1 MAFNDRY
8 NTDDVHMRA
17 VLVGLI
23 NLLNKNVLIE
33 HVISDTESKMTSIP
47 FYPAMAND
55 ERFMQDFYM
64 HYHPD
69 CQSYY
74 VEGNYDQIPRGVIE
88 LSSFTI
94 DSASLVNKFV
104 RGTYHRQ
111 DTDGQVKAFSDYINV
126 IPIRMTYDVEII
138 CGSLLEA
145 FKVVQEF
152 IATFYKAATYQVSY
166 KGFRVPCQVGF
177 AQDYTIEKPTE
188 FSYGDDKTIKVNFPL
203 EMETYQP
210 VVGDPFQRRG
220 GVPKTVIG
228 ENGSTSTGSDT
239 EMFRGNTMHR
249 GIGNIIYEVSGVS
262 GQFASFEAEIDP
274 SMTKD
279 TEEDTTTEPGVQNPP
294 TPPPIEP

>member
-1 MAFNDRY
+1 MVNRF
-8 NTDDVHMRA
+8 NTDDVHIRA

-23 NLLNKNVLIE
+23 NLLNKNVTIE
-33 HVISDTESKMTSIP
+33 HVISDTESKQTTIP

-111 DTDGQVKAFSDYINV
+111 EDGQVKAFSDYINV
-126 IPIRMTYDVEII
+126 IPIRMSYDVEII
-138 CGSLLEA
+138 CGSILESY
-145 FKVVQEF
+145 KVVQEF
-152 IATFYKAATYQVSY
+152 IAMFYKAATYQVSY

-177 AQDYTIEKPTE
+177 AQDYNIERPVE
-188 FSYGDDKTIKVNFPL
+188 FSFGDDKTIKVNFPIEL
-203 EMETYQP
+203 ETYQP
-210 VVGDPFQRRG
+210 VIGDPFQQRG
-220 GVPKTVIG
+220 GVPNTTG
-228 ENGSTSTGSDT
+228 GSDT
-239 EMFRGNTMHR
+239 EMFRGNTMHH
-249 GIGNIIYEVSGVS
+249 GIGNTIYEVSGVS
-262 GQFASFEAEIDP
+262 GKFAVFEGDVDP
-274 SMTKD
+274 SMTTD
-279 TEEDTTTEPGVQNPP
+279 TEDNETADPGTQNPP
-294 TPPPIEP
+294 TPPSIEP

>member
-8 NTDDVHMRA
+8 NTDDVHLRA
-17 VLVGLI
+17 VLVGLVD
-23 NLLNKNVLIE
+23 LLNKNVVIE
-33 HVISDTESKMTSIP
+33 QVISDTESTMIPIP
-47 FYPAMAND
+47 FYPAMANQ

-69 CQSYY
+69 CQTAYA
-74 VEGNYDQIPRGVIE
+74 EGNYDQIPRGVID

-104 RGTYHRQ
+104 RGTYHRVV
-111 DTDGQVKAFSDYINV
+111 DGQVKAYSDYINI
-126 IPIRMTYDVEII
+126 IPLRLSYDVEVIT
-138 CGSLLEA
+138 GSVLEA

-177 AQDYTIEKPTE
+177 AQDYTIEKPVE
-188 FSYGDDKTIKVNFPL
+188 FSFGDDKQIKVTFPL
-203 EMETYQP
+203 ELETYQP
-210 VVGDPFQRRG
+210 VVGDPFRQRG
-220 GVPKTVIG
+220 GVPSTTLG
-228 ENGSTSTGSDT
+228 AGGNADPANGTTGT

-249 GIGNIIYEVSGVS
+249 GIGNEIYEVSGVS
-262 GQFASFEAEIDP
+262 GVFARFEGEIDP
-274 SMTKD
+274 SMTED
-279 TEEDTTTEPGVQNPP
+279 TEDDLPPNTP